1 MSTFI
6 PKLQKGPYHTE
17 LKGAELCAFQAV
29 AGKLLGAAGAEQ
41 GRQLW
46 SNLTTAVHGL
56 TDQIEAK
63 EDKAE
68 ACKSFFND
76 TRNALH
82 STIIARKLA
91 EGGYGDFDQLITNPK
106 GEQQFDVR
114 SEAGK
119 RASAVYGTKM
129 KFRSTLEKAETT
141 LKQYE
146 ANILSAIEFDVSFVG
161 TGLSKLN
168 AEVKA
173 ARDAADPARV
183 KARELDN
190 WVSATGS
197 DLASSF
203 KRLSDD
209 RQAVGVYNAFGV
221 ITRVWEHLDDQVRD
235 HLAEVL
241 NLTAAIAAEVQAEL
255 DAKAQEKPQNGDT
268 PVLEPM
274 STSAEAVAA
283 PAAKAA

>member
-1 MSTFI
+1 MTTFI

-41 GRQLW
+41 SRQLW
-46 SNLTTAVHGL
+46 GNLTSAVHSL
-56 TDQIEAK
+56 VDQIEDR
-63 EDKAE
+63 ERKAE
-68 ACKSFFND
+68 ACKGFFND

-91 EGGYGDFDQLITNPK
+91 EGGYGEWDQLVSDAK
-106 GEQQFDVR
+106 GREGLPAD
-114 SEAGK
+114 AGK
-119 RASAVYGTKM
+119 RAAAVYGAKM
-129 KFRSTLEKAETT
+129 KFKGMLDKAETT

-146 ANILSAIEFDVSFVG
+146 SNILAAIEFDVAFLGV
-161 TGLSKLN
+161 GLSKLN

-173 ARDAADPARV
+173 ARDAADPSRV

-190 WVSATGS
+190 ETSGRGS

-203 KRLSDD
+203 KRLSSDP
-209 RQAVGVYNAFGV
+209 QAVGIYNAFGV
-221 ITRVWEHLDDQVRD
+221 ITRAWELLDSDVRD
-235 HLAEVL
+235 HLSEVL
-241 NLTAAIAAEVQAEL
+241 NLTAGIAADALEAQRQTEQE
-255 DAKAQEKPQNGDT
+255 AKAEKAAET
-268 PVLEPM
+268 VLEPM
-274 STSAEAVAA
+274 SASAGAVAA